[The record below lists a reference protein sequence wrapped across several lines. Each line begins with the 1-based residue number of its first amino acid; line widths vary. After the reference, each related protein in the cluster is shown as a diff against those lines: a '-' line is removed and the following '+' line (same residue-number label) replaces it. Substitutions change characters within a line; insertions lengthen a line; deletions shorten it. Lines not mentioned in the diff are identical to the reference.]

1 MSTMSLPYVCIELD
15 EQIPARTRAIHV
27 KLQSGT
33 RESQAKAAA
42 DTLGL
47 AINVMVDRFLS
58 QLLRDLAQAHPE
70 HALYPQALKVVDDIQ
85 GKVVHY
91 LNWLTR
97 FLSNSRMSVVTGHYL
112 ALMQPLV
119 PEAPSREFLAVSLP
133 SAMAVKA
140 RQTINALRDGSSTDV
155 ASGVEVLVEIVDA
168 VLVDFVYEPKRLMR
182 FNAVVDKTLDGV
194 IYMIKG
200 LAFRQLRQLGQQLPL
215 EHVPIFLDHL
225 ERFFRDQESIH

>member
-1 MSTMSLPYVCIELD
+1 MSALPMPYVCIELD
-15 EQIPARTRAIHV
+15 TVIPARTRDIHA

-42 DTLGL
+42 DTMAQ
-47 AINVMVDRFLS
+47 AINIMVDRFLAK
-58 QLLRDLAQAHPE
+58 LLRDLAQAHPD
-70 HALYPQALKVVDDIQ
+70 HALYPNALKVVDDIQ
-85 GKVVHY
+85 GKVAHY

-119 PEAPSREFLAVSLP
+119 PTMPTREFLAVSLP
-133 SAMAVKA
+133 VDMAVKA
-140 RQTINALRDGSSTDV
+140 RKTINALRDGSSTDV
-155 ASGVEVLVEIVDA
+155 ASGIEVLIEIVDA

-200 LAFRQLRQLGQQLPL
+200 LAFRQLRQLGQHLPI
-215 EHVPIFLDHL
+215 EHVPVFLDHL
-225 ERFFRDQESIH
+225 ESFFRDQEPVQ

>member
-1 MSTMSLPYVCIELD
+1 MSAMSLPYVCIELD
-15 EQIPARTRAIHV
+15 AQIPARTRDIHS

-58 QLLRDLAQAHPE
+58 QLLRDLGQAHPE
-70 HALYPQALKVVDDIQ
+70 YSLYPQALKVVDDIQ
-85 GKVVHY
+85 GKVAHY

-112 ALMQPLV
+112 ALMKPLV
-119 PEAPSREFLAVSLP
+119 PDSPSREFLAVSLP
-133 SAMAVKA
+133 PDMAIKA
-140 RQTINALRDGSSTDV
+140 RQTINALRDGSSKDV
-155 ASGVEVLVEIVDA
+155 AVGIEVLVEIVDA

-200 LAFRQLRQLGQQLPL
+200 LAFRQLRQLGQHLPI